1 MVNLDNIY
9 QYLRSTDGVN
19 QLQRSLPALDAYFV
33 RMDERSK
40 SDIINLV
47 RALAQQVK
55 YYDLSNSPLGNWTSF
70 FNFPDTGSTIVVKA
84 ATTAELPRVTYDNGS
99 AGIGATLISLA
110 NGALPQQDGLTLIN
124 GDLLLVWQQAEAL
137 QNGVYTVTQGTG
149 STPFKL
155 TRAPGADTTLALNIQ
170 TVEVTR
176 RFATSPKIFCSAN
189 CATYNRHFGYKLFKG
204 RLIPF

>member
-9 QYLRSTDGVN
+9 QYLRSTNCVN

-40 SDIINLV
+40 GDIINLV
-47 RALAQQVK
+47 RALAAQVK

-84 ATTAELPRVTYDNGS
+84 ATTTELPRVTYDNGS

-110 NGALPQQDGLTLIN
+110 NGAL
-124 GDLLLVWQQAEAL
+124 
-137 QNGVYTVTQGTG
+137 
-149 STPFKL
+149 
-155 TRAPGADTTLALNIQ
+155 
-170 TVEVTR
+170 
-176 RFATSPKIFCSAN
+176 
-189 CATYNRHFGYKLFKG
+189 
-204 RLIPF
+204 

>member
-84 ATTAELPRVTYDNGS
+84 ATTAGLPSVTYNNGN
-99 AGIGATLISLA
+99 AGVGATLTSLA
-110 NGALPQQDGLTLIN
+110 NGVL
-124 GDLLLVWQQAEAL
+124 
-137 QNGVYTVTQGTG
+137 
-149 STPFKL
+149 
-155 TRAPGADTTLALNIQ
+155 
-170 TVEVTR
+170 
-176 RFATSPKIFCSAN
+176 
-189 CATYNRHFGYKLFKG
+189 
-204 RLIPF
+204 